1 MINDLKENSDKQMN
15 GVRKSMQNLDEK
27 VSKET
32 EILKKKLIRK

>member
-1 MINDLKENSDKQMN
+1 MTTEDSNKQMN